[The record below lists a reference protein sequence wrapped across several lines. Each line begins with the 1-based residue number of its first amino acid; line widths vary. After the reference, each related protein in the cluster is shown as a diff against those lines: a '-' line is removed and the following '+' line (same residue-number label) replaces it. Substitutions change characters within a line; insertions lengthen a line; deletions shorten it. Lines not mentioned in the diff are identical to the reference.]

1 MPQPR
6 EQYFEVVEGG
16 HVIGMANQEPG
27 GWWQALYG
35 KHERLG
41 TFARPV
47 DARAAIVGRHR
58 GVQPKEPPRG

>member
-6 EQYFEVVEGG
+6 EQYFEVVEDGR
-16 HVIGMANQEPG
+16 VIGMANQEPG

-41 TFARPV
+41 TFARPMQ
-47 DARAAIVGRHR
+47 ARAAIVDRHK
-58 GVQPKEPPRG
+58 GTAVKEPARG